1 MSEAVE
7 ISKDELEELQLKL
20 CMYRS
25 ATAWMVRE
33 LAGGDVLVPAEVFD
47 MAGTVMFKISDDGVH
62 FRTFTQVDP
71 VVN

>member
-20 CMYRS
+20 SMYRS

-33 LAGGDVLVPAEVFD
+33 LAGGDVLVPADVFD
-47 MAGTVMFKISDDGVH
+47 MAGTVMFRISDDGVH
-62 FRTFTQVDP
+62 FRTFIQADP